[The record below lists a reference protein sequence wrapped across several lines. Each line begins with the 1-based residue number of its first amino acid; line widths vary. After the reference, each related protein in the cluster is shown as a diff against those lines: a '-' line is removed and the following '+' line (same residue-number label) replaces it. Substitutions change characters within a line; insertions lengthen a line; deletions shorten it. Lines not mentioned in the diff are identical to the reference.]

1 MFNPFLYFR
10 RKFNAKVCTL
20 YNSSNEYELRYK
32 KSNSFPSVSIKSPSH
47 PFVTKDKFVYTC
59 VSQMFREYVI
69 EEGRP
74 VSHQYTLGTGVYLTQ
89 VRIETGNDWEVSP
102 YDPYGRERKGQGS
115 ER

>member
-1 MFNPFLYFR
+1 
-10 RKFNAKVCTL
+10 
-20 YNSSNEYELRYK
+20 
-32 KSNSFPSVSIKSPSH
+32 
-47 PFVTKDKFVYTC
+47 
-59 VSQMFREYVI
+59 MFREYVI